1 MKLEENIRSHE
12 PFQLRPHRGS
22 SVLELTTL
30 ALALLWLLVSVFLF
44 FLNEIPGDSVLLIQL
59 LVIFIPVAM
68 ICLCFILMRT
78 TRVMQEE
85 VLTLQTSIDA
95 LRKTYTEQSKRFGN
109 STTESAILKNL
120 GELNTRSGKIESSI
134 QEIQSELIP
143 KRSAFT
149 SIQTESEDMDA
160 EDQSKLEL
168 GTSDQDRIRPI
179 SVSDYIRALN
189 FPENEDD
196 KEGFAALRAAL
207 QDREASLFVQSAQ
220 DILTL
225 LSQDGVYMDD
235 LRPDVAGAEVWRRFA
250 HGERGHKISSLGGIR
265 ERSALA
271 LANGRMKQ
279 DSVFRDTAHHFLRTF
294 DKRFTAFETFATD
307 ADIEAFSQTRT
318 ARAFMLLGR
327 VAGTF
332 D

>member
-1 MKLEENIRSHE
+1 M
-12 PFQLRPHRGS
+12 
-22 SVLELTTL
+22 
-30 ALALLWLLVSVFLF
+30 A
-44 FLNEIPGDSVLLIQL
+44 
-59 LVIFIPVAM
+59 
-68 ICLCFILMRT
+68 
-78 TRVMQEE
+78 
-85 VLTLQTSIDA
+85 
-95 LRKTYTEQSKRFGN
+95 
-109 STTESAILKNL
+109 
-120 GELNTRSGKIESSI
+120 
-134 QEIQSELIP
+134 
-143 KRSAFT
+143 
-149 SIQTESEDMDA
+149 A

-225 LSQDGVYMDD
+225 FSQDGVYMDD

-294 DKRFTAFETFATD
+294 DKRFTVFETFATD